1 MKVTIETERLILRN
15 VTPEDYLAC
24 FKWCGDPEV
33 NKYLIYPCYKC
44 AEDVKAWL
52 DKRTATENPDNYDLG
67 FVLKETGELIGM
79 GGLVYASEEDIWK
92 LGYNLRKDS
101 WGNGYVPE
109 AMTGIINYIKSVR
122 ELNVIEGEFAK
133 ENNKSRRVMEKLG
146 MTYARDSHY
155 AKMDGSAEYDSMIYR
170 IDYRNQ

>member
-1 MKVTIETERLILRN
+1 MRVQIETERLILRN

-33 NKYLIYPCYKC
+33 NTYLIYPCYQR
-44 AEDVKAWL
+44 AEDVKTWL
-52 DKRTATENPDNYDLG
+52 EQRDEDDPDNYDLG

-79 GGLVYASEEDIWK
+79 GGLVYSKKDGVWK
-92 LGYNLRKDS
+92 LGYNLRKDQ
-101 WGNGYVPE
+101 WGHGYVPE
-109 AMTGIINYIKSVR
+109 AMQGIIDYIKSIRPLQV
-122 ELNVIEGEFAK
+122 LEGEFAK

-155 AKMDGSAEYDSMIYR
+155 DKLDGSTGFDSCVYR
-170 IDYRNQ
+170 IEYK